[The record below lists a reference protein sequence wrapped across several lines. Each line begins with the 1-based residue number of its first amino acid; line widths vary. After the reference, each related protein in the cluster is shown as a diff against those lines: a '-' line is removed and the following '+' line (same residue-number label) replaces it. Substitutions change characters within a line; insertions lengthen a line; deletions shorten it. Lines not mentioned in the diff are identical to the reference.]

1 MPSFLSIFLF
11 ISQFRVRSLLMHR
24 IGKNSILQHLVRHN
38 RVILLSPFSSAN
50 NYFESLNLLINADM
64 KIQQIYSISSS
75 FLRQRNV
82 SEPEDSV
89 RYILAHVAQLGYT
102 RSSFYA
108 NEDRTLTPEQL
119 QSFLNGLVKRID
131 RTPVQYILG
140 NWDFYGLTLNCREP
154 ILIPRPETEELVE
167 RIINTNILQK
177 ISTPRILDV
186 GAGTG
191 AIGIAMAYHIP
202 SLTCL
207 AIDIND
213 QAVSLANSNARSI
226 FGDQYERRYNCIH
239 SSFDQFYTNS
249 SKVIV
254 DDDDSSS
261 TTIEH
266 QLFDMIIS
274 NPPYIP
280 TSQLASLDP
289 EVRLH
294 EDSVALDGGVDGLD
308 IVLQLVRAAPALLR
322 KGGPR
327 ELWMEVA
334 EHHPAML
341 ERIIP
346 EIAGTQLVHLSTTS
360 LYLISYDVCMSL
372 LFYDCPVY

>member
-1 MPSFLSIFLF
+1 
-11 ISQFRVRSLLMHR
+11 
-24 IGKNSILQHLVRHN
+24 
-38 RVILLSPFSSAN
+38 
-50 NYFESLNLLINADM
+50 M

-82 SEPEDSV
+82 SEPEDSA
-89 RYILAHVAQLGYT
+89 RYILAHVAQLGYK
-102 RSSFYA
+102 RSNFFA
-108 NEDRTLTPEQL
+108 NEDKILTDEQL
-119 QSFLNGLVKRID
+119 RSFLYGLVKRID

-140 NWDFYGLTLNCREP
+140 NWDFYGLTLICREP

-167 RIINTNILQK
+167 RIINTNILQS

-191 AIGIAMAYHIP
+191 AIGIAMAHQIP

-226 FGDQYERRYNCIH
+226 FGDQYERRYNCIC
-239 SSFDQFYTNS
+239 SSFDQFYNS
-249 SKVIV
+249 INACYSKS
-254 DDDDSSS
+254 DDHNSTITTDSNTTT
-261 TTIEH
+261 TTIDH

-280 TSQLASLDP
+280 TSQLSSLDP

-294 EDSVALDGGVDGLD
+294 EDSVALDGGADGLD
-308 IVLQLVRAAPALLR
+308 IVLQLVRGAPALLR
-322 KGGPR
+322 EGGPR

-334 EHHPAML
+334 EHHPAVL

-346 EIAGTQLVHLSTTS
+346 EIAGTQRNRF
-360 LYLISYDVCMSL
+360 LYHYSCM
-372 LFYDCPVY
+372 YAC